1 MWRFLASAFLF
12 LAPAYGLYAQQLT
25 PADSLRRAY
34 EREKGLLQKA
44 DYYYEWAYLLLRD
57 RPETGLATA
66 DTLEQLARQAKSK
79 KGLSQAE
86 YLRGMAYSEQGKYQD
101 ALPHHRRELETALQT
116 DDPELHGKAL
126 NSLGNA
132 FHNLGRNDSAIVYLM
147 QSAEV
152 KERVG
157 NLQDLAS
164 AYANIGNV
172 FGDEK
177 ASGKAVEYLEKAL
190 KIRLSLPGGE
200 RSAIITYNNIS
211 VAYNGAGQYDKAIEY
226 AQRGYELA
234 MESDNKFLAGVLAG
248 SLSHLWLSKENVD
261 KSIEIG
267 EQSVRL
273 LSELNRR
280 ANIVYPYAT
289 LSEAYLRK
297 GDFAKALEINRQG
310 YAIMEELALI
320 EPLGV
325 YYENFANAYEAIGD
339 HKQALFWYK
348 KFRVLDDSLFSK
360 EKIEAVAEVE
370 ARYESQKKE
379 AQLAQQQL
387 AIERAAGRQRTILFA
402 AAAAIILLAGLLLY
416 LRSRQNIRQKE
427 TELAAQLEHAE
438 AEKLREMDALKST
451 FFANISH
458 EFRTPLTLIISP
470 VEQMMGGSFQ
480 GDYQKYYRIIHRNG
494 QRLLHLVNQLLELS
508 KLESG
513 KLKLQAAEGNLG
525 RFVAGLAG
533 SFESLAARRQ
543 VALEIDI
550 PAEPLN
556 CFFDR
561 DKLEQILSNLL
572 SNAFKFTD
580 ENGLVRV
587 GLETSEPGGGQSPEQ
602 VRLRVKD
609 SGIGIPAAQLPH
621 IFERFTKSSLSDVQ
635 AGSGIGL
642 ALAKELAELHGGS
655 IEVESEEGKGTT
667 FTVSLAVG
675 RAFFKDN
682 EIIGAVPAPGA
693 TERNLHA
700 ETEAAPASGPPEK
713 PAPQKASPIL
723 SDSLSQPA
731 KPLLLLAEDNPDVRL
746 YVSDSLAG
754 AYQIVEAENG
764 AIALAKALELAPDLI
779 ITDVMMPEMDG
790 GELCRQIRSN
800 EKISHIPIVMLT
812 ARAEQADK
820 LQGLET
826 GADDYLVKPF
836 DPRELQVRVSNLIA
850 QRKKLQES
858 YRRSLF
864 ALAPAPVQAESMDAV
879 FLKKVREAIEASLDD
894 ENFSVVELG
903 RETGM
908 SRSQLH
914 RKLSALTGYSPN
926 EVIRI
931 LRLEKAKQ
939 LLEKKA
945 GSISEIS
952 FLCGFNSPAY
962 FAKCFKDH
970 FGMRPGEA

>member
-1 MWRFLASAFLF
+1 MWRFLALVFLF
-12 LAPAYGLYAQQLT
+12 FTLVYGLRAQQLT

-34 EREKGLLQKA
+34 LLEKNGSLKA

-57 RPETGLATA
+57 RPETGIATA
-66 DTLEQLARQAKSK
+66 DTLEQLARQANSK
-79 KGLSQAE
+79 KGLSRAE

-101 ALPHHRRELETALQT
+101 ALPHHRRELEIALQT

-132 FHNLGRNDSAIVYLM
+132 FHNLGRNDSAIVYLT

-152 KERVG
+152 KEQVG

-172 FGDEK
+172 FSDEQ
-177 ASGKAVEYLEKAL
+177 APDKAVEYLEKAL
-190 KIRLSLPGGE
+190 KIRLGLPDGE

-248 SLSHLWLSKENVD
+248 SLSHLWLEKENLV
-261 KSIEIG
+261 KSIETG

-289 LSEAYLRK
+289 LSEAWLRK
-297 GDFAKALEINRQG
+297 GDFAKALEINRKG
-310 YAIMEELALI
+310 YAIMEELELI
-320 EPLGV
+320 EPLAV
-325 YYENFANAYEAIGD
+325 YYENFANAYEALGD
-339 HKQALFWYK
+339 HKQALFWFK
-348 KFRVLDDSLFSK
+348 KFRVLDDSLFNK

-370 ARYESQKKE
+370 AKYESQKKE

-387 AIERAAGRQRTILFA
+387 AIERAAARQRTILI
-402 AAAAIILLAGLLLY
+402 AAITAILLLAGLLFY
-416 LRSRQNIRQKE
+416 IRSRQKIRQKE
-427 TELAAQLEHAE
+427 TELATQLERAE
-438 AEKLREMDALKST
+438 AEKLRELDSLKST

-470 VEQMMGGSFQ
+470 VEQMMNGSFQ
-480 GDYQKYYRIIHRNG
+480 GDFRKYYRIIHRNG

-513 KLKLQAAEGNLG
+513 KLKLQASEGKLG

-543 VALEIDI
+543 VVLEIDV

-561 DKLEQILSNLL
+561 DMVEKILSNLL
-572 SNAFKFTD
+572 SNALKFTE

-587 GLETSEPGGGQSPEQ
+587 ALETTKTGEGQSPEQ
-602 VRLRVKD
+602 VRLIVKD
-609 SGIGIPAAQLPH
+609 TGIGIPAAQLPH
-621 IFERFTKSSLSDVQ
+621 IFERFTKSNLSDVQ

-642 ALAKELAELHGGS
+642 ALARELAELHGGS
-655 IEVESEEGKGTT
+655 IEVESEEGKGTA

-675 RAFFKDN
+675 RAFFKEG
-682 EIIGAVPAPGA
+682 EIIEARAPERRPA
-693 TERNLHA
+693 A
-700 ETEAAPASGPPEK
+700 ETETAPASGSPEK
-713 PAPQKASPIL
+713 PAPQKAGPNL
-723 SDSLSQPA
+723 SDSLAPPA

-746 YVSDSLAG
+746 YISDALSG
-754 AYQIVEAENG
+754 EYQIVEAENG
-764 AIALAKALELAPDLI
+764 AVALAKALELMPGLI

-790 GELCRQIRSN
+790 VELCRQIRNN
-800 EKISHIPIVMLT
+800 EKISHIPIIMLT

-836 DPRELQVRVSNLIA
+836 DPRELQVRISNLIA

-879 FLKKVREAIEASLDD
+879 FLTKVRDAVEANLDD
-894 ENFSVVELG
+894 ENFGVVELG

-926 EVIRI
+926 EVIRFM
-931 LRLEKAKQ
+931 RLEKAKQ

-952 FLCGFNSPAY
+952 FLCGFSSPAY